1 MCPLLVE
8 DFYPRLESIW
18 HNNTEIL
25 IDWLI
30 DWLIVDVISK
40 TRKKVFFRTFSISR
54 FLDFT
59 RLRLSIEVIE
69 FAHFEYN
76 YFWNYDVITR
86 CGNGE
91 RLFFMH
97 SVQELR
103 TGYSIVTYTYG
114 FKHYSSPA
122 VEWYRGFEEQIK
134 MASVATETVL
144 LLTSKLL
151 VFQNTENK
159 VLITSLTFSSD
170 NSKRLARSDIHHEG
184 DVGEGKNLQSLWVG
198 VHVCIKRENIC
209 SWLVI
214 HYQRLVC
221 VHFLNVIN

>member
-86 CGNGE
+86 CGTGE
-91 RLFFMH
+91 RLFFMQFECVFQH
-97 SVQELR
+97 SHFWAQR
-103 TGYSIVTYTYG
+103 
-114 FKHYSSPA
+114 SSPQ
-122 VEWYRGFEEQIK
+122 RPFLGR
-134 MASVATETVL
+134 SVAWRCQKRL
-144 LLTSKLL
+144 RGRL
-151 VFQNTENK
+151 VQSRSWERDIR
-159 VLITSLTFSSD
+159 LSLTPTDSSITVAP
-170 NSKRLARSDIHHEG
+170 LLSDIAASRN
-184 DVGEGKNLQSLWVG
+184 KSRWRRWRPKRYFSLLQNCS
-198 VHVCIKRENIC
+198 CFRIQRIKF
-209 SWLVI
+209 W
-214 HYQRLVC
+214 
-221 VHFLNVIN
+221 